1 MVMGDDNEPAEQHRS
16 DATRISAPC
25 AVVTLSDSRSED
37 SDLSGRYLRGALVH
51 EGHRLLGYRLIAD
64 EPAELRAAADALID
78 DGAKVLLCTGGTGFG
93 PRDGTIDTLEA
104 LWERRIPGFGEL
116 FRMLSFAQIG
126 SAAMLS
132 RAAAGIY
139 RGAVIFALPGSPRA
153 VELAWTALIE
163 PELRHLIHVLG
174 VGEVSDG
181 TRPAGRFAS
190 PDRS

>member
-1 MVMGDDNEPAEQHRS
+1 MVDGQQPADQHRS

-37 SDLSGRYLRGALVH
+37 NDLSGGYLRGALVH
-51 EGHRLLGYRLIAD
+51 GGHRLLGYRLIAD
-64 EPAELRAAADALID
+64 EPGELLAAADTLIA

-93 PRDGTIDTLEA
+93 PRDGTIDTLET

-126 SAAMLS
+126 PAAMLS

-174 VGEVSDG
+174 IGEVSDG
-181 TRPAGRFAS
+181 TRPAGRLAS